1 MNERIKELAEQ
12 ASHQNPDG
20 YSVTIPYS
28 KDFAK
33 KFAALVARECIEVCG
48 SVAAVRAGYNDADGR
63 DTAYSCGDQIK
74 EHFGIES

>member
-1 MNERIKELAEQ
+1 MNARIEELAVQ
-12 ASHQNPDG
+12 AEDDWDHTMPEG
-20 YSVTIPYS
+20 
-28 KDFAK
+28 K
-33 KFAALVARECIEVCG
+33 KFLELFAELIVWECIEVCG